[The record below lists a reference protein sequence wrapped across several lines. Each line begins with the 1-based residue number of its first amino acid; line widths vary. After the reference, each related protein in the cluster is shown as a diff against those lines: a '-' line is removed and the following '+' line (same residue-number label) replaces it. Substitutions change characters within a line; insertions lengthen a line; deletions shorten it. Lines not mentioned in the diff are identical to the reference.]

1 MSTLA
6 ARRRRPVD
14 FWPGFVDALSSLLM
28 VLVFVLMVFA
38 IGQFVL
44 SDALS
49 GRDKA
54 LARLNAELAQLANVL
69 SMEQQAKNQALQQVS
84 ELSASLASTS
94 SERDALRLRLDETS
108 AALTQTQ
115 AQLESSQADVA
126 RLSADINALAELKRQ
141 LESEIASRLAE
152 LDQTKEKLAV
162 QTDLSAK
169 SAAQVE
175 LLNRQIA
182 ALRQQ
187 LDEIAASL
195 ELAKAQ
201 SSAKDLQI
209 EDLGKQL
216 NLALAQKVNEL
227 SKFRS
232 NFFGKLREILGDRD
246 DIVIV
251 GDRFVVP
258 SELLFASGSDEL
270 GPTAKFQLDRIAQTL
285 RQVSAEIPSDVNWV
299 LRIDGHTDKR
309 PINTARFP
317 SNWELSSARAIAIV
331 KQLVASGLPANRLAA
346 NGFGEFQPLVEGDD
360 EVSLARNRRIE
371 IQLVSQTNPP
381 AG

>member
-14 FWPGFVDALSSLLM
+14 FWPGFVDALSALLM
-28 VLVFVLMVFA
+28 VLVFLLMVFTV
-38 IGQFVL
+38 GQFVL

-54 LARLNAELAQLANVL
+54 LARLNAELAELAEVL
-69 SMEQQAKNQALQQVS
+69 SMERAAKAAALLQVG

-94 SERDALRLRLDETS
+94 AERDSLRLRLDETA

-115 AQLESSQADVA
+115 AQLESSQGEVA
-126 RLSADINALAELKRQ
+126 RLSTDIAALSELKRQ
-141 LESEIASRLAE
+141 LEAEIAARLAE
-152 LDQTKEKLAV
+152 LETARDKLTV
-162 QTDLSAK
+162 QTELSAK

-175 LLNRQIA
+175 LLNRQMA

-187 LDEIAASL
+187 LDEISAALELQRAASL
-195 ELAKAQ
+195 
-201 SSAKDLQI
+201 AKDQQI
-209 EDLGKQL
+209 ENLGRQL
-216 NLALAQKVNEL
+216 NLALADKVNEL
-227 SKFRS
+227 ARYRS
-232 NFFGKLREILGDRD
+232 NFFGKLREILGNRD

-258 SELLFASGSDEL
+258 SELLFPSGSAEL
-270 GPTAKFQLDRIAQTL
+270 QPAGKLQLDRLAQTL
-285 RQVSAEIPSDVNWV
+285 REVVAEIPSDIDWV

-309 PINTARFP
+309 PISTARFP

-331 KQLVASGLPANRLAA
+331 KHLVTAGIPARHLAA
-346 NGFGEFQPLVEGDD
+346 NGFGEFHPLDPGDS
-360 EVSLARNRRIE
+360 EAALARNRRIE
-371 IQLVSQTNPP
+371 IQLTNR
-381 AG
+381 

>member
-346 NGFGEFQPLVEGDD
+346 NGFGEFQPLVGGDD

-371 IQLVSQTNPP
+371 IQLTNR
-381 AG
+381 